1 MSERFTHP
9 FTHSLI
15 QKTFVVLILHQEFL
29 ENWDILVHKRD
40 KDTFYMEFTLGGD
53 EKQVQKM
60 KNNSN
65 EWDDY
70 KVYK

>member
-1 MSERFTHP
+1 M
-9 FTHSLI
+9 
-15 QKTFVVLILHQEFL
+15 VLILHQEFL

-60 KNNSN
+60 KNSSN